1 MIQRQVAISQHHCAI
16 QNMTAPVDKPVTLV
30 SARLPA
36 DQIRIVLLMSGVLE
50 DSVGQFAIV
59 IPNVVPNRS
68 VKTVCVMLVV
78 VVIVCALTM
87 NPASTNSAEILV
99 RKVQSVVHVLFV
111 VL

>member
-1 MIQRQVAISQHHCAI
+1 
-16 QNMTAPVDKPVTLV
+16 
-30 SARLPA
+30 
-36 DQIRIVLLMSGVLE
+36 MSGVLE

-87 NPASTNSAEILV
+87 NPASTNSAEVSKAKSVGQFLQWKFWEEV
-99 RKVQSVVHVLFV
+99 VVSGSCYMFQSVW
-111 VL
+111 